1 MLQRVDTESRATHDD
16 HLSVRVWLRLLTC
29 TNLVERRVSRR
40 LRDDFDTTLPRFDFL
55 SQLERNPAGLRMTEI
70 SQRMMVTGGNIT
82 RIADQLLAE
91 GLITRTVAPD
101 DRRASIVK
109 LSAAGRR
116 AFGEMARRHEE
127 WIVEM
132 FGGLTESERRAL
144 HVQLAKL
151 KRHLNALESD
161 DNAR

>member
-1 MLQRVDTESRATHDD
+1 MLVDTESRATHDD

-29 TNLVERRVSRR
+29 TNLVEGRVSGR

-55 SQLERNPAGLRMTEI
+55 SQLERNAGGLRMTEV
-70 SQRMMVTGGNIT
+70 SKRMMVTGGNVT

-91 GLITRTVAPD
+91 GLITRTVAPG
-101 DRRASIVK
+101 DRRAAIVK

-116 AFGEMARRHEE
+116 AFAEMARRHEG

-132 FGGLTESERRAL
+132 FAGLSEADRTQLYAL
-144 HVQLAKL
+144 LAKL
-151 KRHLNALESD
+151 KRHLNAAESD
-161 DNAR
+161 TNAR

>member
-1 MLQRVDTESRATHDD
+1 MLLDTESRATHDD

-29 TNLVERRVSRR
+29 TNLVEGRVAGR

-55 SQLERNPAGLRMTEI
+55 SQLERNAGGLRMTEI
-70 SQRMMVTGGNIT
+70 SRGMMVTGGNVT

-91 GLITRTVAPD
+91 GLITRTVAPG
-101 DRRASIVK
+101 DRRAAVVK

-116 AFGEMARRHEE
+116 AFAEMARRHEG

-132 FGGLTESERRAL
+132 FGGLSETDRTQLYAL
-144 HVQLAKL
+144 LAKL
-151 KRHLNALESD
+151 KRHLNAAESD
-161 DNAR
+161 

>member
-16 HLSVRVWLRLLTC
+16 HLSVRVWLRLLAC
-29 TNLVERRVSRR
+29 TNLVEGRVASR

-91 GLITRTVAPD
+91 GLITRSVAPG

-116 AFGEMARRHEE
+116 AFAEMARRHEE

-132 FGGLTESERRAL
+132 FGGLAESERNQLYAL
-144 HVQLAKL
+144 LAKL
-151 KRHLNALESD
+151 KRHLNAVESEV
-161 DNAR
+161 RGR

>member
-16 HLSVRVWLRLLTC
+16 HLSVRVWLRLLAC
-29 TNLVERRVSRR
+29 TNLVEGRVASR
-40 LRDDFDTTLPRFDFL
+40 LRDAFETTLPRFDFL
-55 SQLERNPAGLRMTEI
+55 SQLERHPAGLRMTEI

-91 GLITRTVAPD
+91 GLITRSVAPG

-109 LSAAGRR
+109 LSAPGRR

-132 FGGLTESERRAL
+132 FGGLAEAERSQLYAL
-144 HVQLAKL
+144 LAKL
-151 KRHLNALESD
+151 KRHLNAAPSEE
-161 DNAR
+161 RGR

>member
-1 MLQRVDTESRATHDD
+1 MLHSVDTESRATHDD
-16 HLSVRVWLRLLTC
+16 HLSVRVWLRLLAC
-29 TNLVERRVSRR
+29 TNLVEGRVASR

-91 GLITRTVAPD
+91 GLITRSVAPA

-116 AFGEMARRHEE
+116 AFAEMARRHEE
-127 WIVEM
+127 WVVEM
-132 FGGLTESERRAL
+132 FAGLAEPERNQLYAL
-144 HVQLAKL
+144 LAKL
-151 KRHLNALESD
+151 KRHLNAVESEV
-161 DNAR
+161 RGR